1 MLMVVNAIVCLGQEM
16 TEQTVKASIN
26 AIKLDARYLY
36 GDATMPSQEE
46 SKEQAR
52 LYLMDSIKESLSDI
66 EINMGAISYLTHMRL
81 NMFRTLAYIRKD
93 TLGNIAEGSSW
104 SAEDE
109 DLIKDAL
116 STASSME
123 NLLDRCQDRF
133 SINEVTFETDDQTLM
148 KSHMVLFKGKKI
160 VSAYTPADSDGI
172 RTEILTGVRSR
183 RIDYSSNDKVYY
195 ISLKK

>member
-1 MLMVVNAIVCLGQEM
+1 MAISAIICLGQEM
-16 TEQTVKASIN
+16 NEQEVKASIN
-26 AIKLDARYLY
+26 AIKLDVQYLY
-36 GDATMPSQEE
+36 GDATMPGKEE
-46 SKEQAR
+46 SEEQAR
-52 LYLMDSIKESLSDI
+52 LYLMDGIHQLHPGLEVDMELI
-66 EINMGAISYLTHMRL
+66 RYLTHMRL

-160 VSAYTPADSDGI
+160 VSAYTPADSDGF